1 MPLWVA
7 RMPELPEVETLR
19 RMLARTV
26 LGRAISEA
34 VSSGAALR
42 QKRMADFSASTRGR
56 RITGFSRRG
65 KYLIVELDGP
75 NAILV
80 HLGMSGTLIRRD
92 DGRNGGLDLR
102 HDHLR
107 LRLDD
112 GSWLVYN
119 DPRRF
124 GTVRLVPAGRL
135 EQIPELA
142 KLGPE
147 PLTAGFDAAYLARV
161 ARGRRVAIKNLLMD
175 QQVVAGIGNIYAA
188 EILFRAGV
196 RPTRCAGGLG
206 RTQLERVVGASREV
220 LREAIGSGGTT
231 IRNYRDAR
239 GRAGNFRLRLKVYG
253 REGEPCAACGTPIRN
268 VRLGQRASFFCPR
281 CQR

>member
-1 MPLWVA
+1 
-7 RMPELPEVETLR
+7 MPELPEVETLR

-26 LGRAISEA
+26 RGRAINEA

-42 QKRMADFSASTRGR
+42 QKRMADFAASARGR
-56 RITGFSRRG
+56 HITGFSRRG
-65 KYLIVELDGP
+65 KYLIIELDGP

-92 DGRNGGLDLR
+92 GRPDGDALDPR

-124 GTVRLVPAGRL
+124 GTVRLVPAERL

-147 PLTAGFDAAYLARV
+147 PLGAGFDAAYLARV

-196 RPTRCAGGLG
+196 RPTRRSGRLG
-206 RTQLERVVGASREV
+206 RNQLERVAEASREV

-253 REGEPCAACGTPIRN
+253 REGELCVACGTPIRS